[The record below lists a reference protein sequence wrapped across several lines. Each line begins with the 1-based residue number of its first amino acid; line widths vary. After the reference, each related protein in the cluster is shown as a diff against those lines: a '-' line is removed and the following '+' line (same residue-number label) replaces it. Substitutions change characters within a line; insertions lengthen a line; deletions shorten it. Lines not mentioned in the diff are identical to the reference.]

1 MSKSLQAKNANEE
14 QVGAP
19 WQGRHKVF
27 KNTLPQLGLQDLLQ
41 GGGWMH
47 LTTLTLA
54 TALGTHGNAA
64 VALQLWGPAGVG
76 FTFTWKLGWDY
87 HRQQYSASMD
97 LEERFHPTPISHYF
111 PLLVLKLLYSSCSG
125 IDCSKHREGCG
136 WEGNHW
142 RIEAALCHWCSLVYT
157 GIEPL

>member
-1 MSKSLQAKNANEE
+1 MQMRNRLVPPGKADTRYLRIYFPNLDSRTFSRE
-14 QVGAP
+14 VGEC
-19 WQGRHKVF
+19 
-27 KNTLPQLGLQDLLQ
+27 TLPPWHLLQ
-41 GGGWMH
+41 
-47 LTTLTLA
+47 
-54 TALGTHGNAA
+54 ALGTHGNAA
-64 VALQLWGPAGVG
+64 VALQLWGPAGMG

-97 LEERFHPTPISHYF
+97 LEERFHATPISHYF
-111 PLLVLKLLYSSCSG
+111 PLLVIKLLYSSCSG
-125 IDCSKHREGCG
+125 IDCSKHREVCG